1 MAPDKKD
8 TFKDLLCLILKKI
21 ADDDNIKDHLEFC
34 KELAGIPV
42 YKKAEEKPSSK
53 ISTTSSKESL
63 NETLMREAT
72 KD

>member
-21 ADDDNIKDHLEFC
+21 ADDDNIKDHLDFC
-34 KELAGIPV
+34 KELTGIPV

-63 NETLMREAT
+63 N
-72 KD
+72 